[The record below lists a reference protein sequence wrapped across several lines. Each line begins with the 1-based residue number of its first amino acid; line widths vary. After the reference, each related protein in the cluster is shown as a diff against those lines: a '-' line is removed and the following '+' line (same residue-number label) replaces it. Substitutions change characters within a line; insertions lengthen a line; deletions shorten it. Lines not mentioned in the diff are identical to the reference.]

1 MIRCDRVSVEL
12 GGQLVIAPLSLHAR
26 AGEAWAIVGPSGAG
40 KSGLVAAIATAVP
53 LHGGDVIVHGHS
65 VRREGEAVRRL
76 IGYAP
81 DGLPDWPGLRAREC
95 LELFAAAAGLRQEAA
110 TLAVAK
116 SLAMA
121 RLDPAGRDPLGT
133 LPAGHA
139 KHLLIARTLLHDPEV
154 LLFDEP
160 FASLDSSQARAVE
173 QLIGDACLMGKTVLA
188 AVADGRVPA
197 CFTHL
202 AVLREGRL
210 VADGRNDPAAFTE
223 GRRWRFAIRSPGHAA
238 EAAKVVEPLAAEAE
252 LVDGDTLVVAI
263 DPAVVGPPSLVAALV
278 RAGLPVEAAGYEPPW
293 QAQL

>member
-40 KSGLVAAIATAVP
+40 KSTLVATIATALP
-53 LHGGDVIVHGHS
+53 LHGGDVSVHGRS

-81 DGLPDWPGLRAREC
+81 AALPDWPGLRAREF
-95 LELFAAAAGLRQEAA
+95 LELFDAAAGLRQEAA
-110 TLAVAK
+110 RQAVAK

-133 LPAGHA
+133 LPAGQA
-139 KHLLIARTLLHDPEV
+139 KHLLIARALLHDPEV

-160 FASLDSSQARAVE
+160 FSGLDSSQARAVE

-210 VADGRNDPAAFTE
+210 AAEGRNDPAEFAT

-238 EAAKVVEPLAAEAE
+238 EAATAVGPLAAEAE
-252 LVDGDTLVVAI
+252 VIDDDTLMVAI
-263 DPAVVGPPSLVAALV
+263 DPAVVGPHSLVAAVV

>member
-40 KSGLVAAIATAVP
+40 KSTLVAAIATAVP
-53 LHGGDVIVHGHS
+53 LHGGDAVVHGYS

-81 DGLPDWPGLRAREC
+81 DAPPDWPGLRAREF
-95 LELFAAAAGLRQEAA
+95 LELFAAASGLRKEAA
-110 TLAVAK
+110 TQAVAK

-133 LPAGHA
+133 LAAGHA
-139 KHLLIARTLLHDPEV
+139 KHLLIARALLHDPEV
-154 LLFDEP
+154 LLFDDP
-160 FASLDSSQARAVE
+160 FSGLDSSQAQAVE

-188 AVADGRVPA
+188 AVDDGGVPA

-210 VADGRNDPAAFTE
+210 VAEGRNDPAAFAT
-223 GRRWRFAIRSPGHAA
+223 GRRWRFAIRSPGHSADAGTAVATLVA
-238 EAAKVVEPLAAEAE
+238 EVE
-252 LVDGDTLVVAI
+252 LVDDDTLVVVI
-263 DPAVVGPPSLVAALV
+263 DPAVVGPHALVAAVV

-293 QAQL
+293 QAQV